1 MLPLLP
7 LFVAAASSMTIKP
20 TLRTANGILHVDPK
34 KHVKLNNLIE
44 EPLII
49 SLSRLSLKPLLT
61 EMRADTGIISKWPH
75 GVADALDCGSSLSR
89 VCLVSIARCLS
100 VWKAP
105 CEGGESICLPGQRY
119 TGSRRSC
126 SFCRYRAMTTPVTEL
141 ARSVIEER
149 EVLIVFN
156 SIILNPCVTIFPKL
170 RVRDRVA
177 GPNFCRALPKDT
189 NSRSTLRPGLLHLS
203 APRTRLRCG
212 PPRVQNPEY
221 LTFGFFAFSLIHF
234 VSPSPSGSRGARA
247 SEAPINPLVGL
258 ATSCHRPP
266 NHKVDDIT
274 KVASRTSLSSTAT
287 LSTTAIA

>member
-156 SIILNPCVTIFPKL
+156 SIILNPCVTIFL
-170 RVRDRVA
+170 NCVYVTASLD
-177 GPNFCRALPKDT
+177 
-189 NSRSTLRPGLLHLS
+189 
-203 APRTRLRCG
+203 
-212 PPRVQNPEY
+212 Q
-221 LTFGFFAFSLIHF
+221 FFAEPFQKIQTRGQRCVPGSFISLHPVPAF
-234 VSPSPSGSRGARA
+234 AVAPLECRTQNTSPLDSLPSP
-247 SEAPINPLVGL
+247 
-258 ATSCHRPP
+258 
-266 NHKVDDIT
+266 
-274 KVASRTSLSSTAT
+274 
-287 LSTTAIA
+287 